1 MMLYPADQSKIRT
14 AVLWAEPILNP
25 SERERILNPKVTM
38 DLEDHFDGGSDHG
51 DYKFCDFHSSPAP
64 NHLFFLKH
72 FHPSIIQSHCFKLR
86 LICEVFWMAP
96 PLLSGGG
103 GGTDSLIH
111 WKHENLQ
118 PANFKDYSH
127 SRHHSKFPAQSAG
140 WSHSSKSCSQQ
151 KHNLQSESQ
160 TLGWS
165 N

>member
-1 MMLYPADQSKIRT
+1 MLYPADQSKIRT

-103 GGTDSLIH
+103 RGDRFFDRLKARKSATGEFQRPQPFTTSLEVSCAECGMVTLV
-111 WKHENLQ
+111 KELQ
-118 PANFKDYSH
+118 SAK
-127 SRHHSKFPAQSAG
+127 AQSPI
-140 WSHSSKSCSQQ
+140 
-151 KHNLQSESQ
+151 
-160 TLGWS
+160 
-165 N
+165 